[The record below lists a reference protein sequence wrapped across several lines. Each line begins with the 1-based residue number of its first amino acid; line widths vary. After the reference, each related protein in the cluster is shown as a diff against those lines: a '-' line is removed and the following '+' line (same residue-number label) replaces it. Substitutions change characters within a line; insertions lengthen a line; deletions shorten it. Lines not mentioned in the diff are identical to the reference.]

1 MSKQG
6 YEIIAKIREVD
17 NLMTPQLQTWVFEV
31 HPEVS
36 FHTLNGRRPLKHS
49 KHKTEGK
56 DERVRLLLPHYPSI
70 QNHLDE
76 LKRARIGEDDLLD
89 AAVAAWTAEAVA
101 RGDVPRQFDTRGLR
115 MEIVF

>member
-17 NLMTPQLQTWVFEV
+17 DLMTPELQTWVFEV

-36 FHTLNGRRPLKHS
+36 FHTLNGGRPLKYS

-56 DERVRLLLPHYPSI
+56 NERVRLLLPHYPAI
-70 QNHLDE
+70 QKHLVDSGIRRE
-76 LKRARIGEDDLLD
+76 WYRA
-89 AAVAAWTAEAVA
+89 ATV
-101 RGDVPRQFDTRGLR
+101 
-115 MEIVF
+115 